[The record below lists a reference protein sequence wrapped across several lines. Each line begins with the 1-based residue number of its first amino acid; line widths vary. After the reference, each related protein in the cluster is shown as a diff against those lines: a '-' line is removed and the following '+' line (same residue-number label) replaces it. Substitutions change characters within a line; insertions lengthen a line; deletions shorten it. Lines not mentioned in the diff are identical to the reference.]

1 MNLKFFARPLSSN
14 LPICR
19 NQLYEDVICSGKYG
33 PVYRVWFSPG
43 HVFVA
48 VRKGTQLFT
57 FDTKPTNKI
66 VEEYKGCLDLQG
78 LNPPICDILV
88 SGINYSLV
96 YIIQINGCVQC
107 WKYRTDY
114 TWVFLQRFDICS
126 VIKSEIVSICLHPSQ
141 NTLYWCEK
149 QSADISNENLTY
161 CICKRQLPD
170 DDEKIKEKDLSPVT
184 ILLHNC
190 PTSIVYPSM
199 SGLMVFIRNKEPLI
213 SMLIAWKTASSKIS
227 VFMGSHQVDLEDL
240 GGQQQGVD
248 FKKLAFKLIGTTT
261 KITDSERLR
270 DVIYNPNTIEV
281 RMIEQSG
288 TVRRTVDKTGGD
300 LVISLKM
307 EKDASSDIKWF
318 DFQGIIGAVTNSDI
332 RLYNSSTGQFLGH
345 VQSPGNTE
353 ILSLCDISS
362 GMVFNGFYTSQ
373 NIYVLERRKQTEK
386 ENIERMLSTK
396 NFQTDAVQLSY
407 FEQQKYQCPSSVLYE
422 KITKLRQSWELE
434 MDKLPS
440 TKLIEI
446 LNPYLKEY
454 WKLEDLQQRNLDNKL
469 SFPTL
474 CPRDIEDEVLHVL
487 SPETNMKMTAR
498 QSWLLLLADT
508 FPQEVLTVLMSQL
521 EFETEDIGTS
531 QLQRWQCILAPDTVD
546 SPVSSDVA
554 VPMFEH
560 ICRLLFKIQP
570 NKLVNFVK
578 IAHLINDQRVGV
590 SAFIRKRQALQY
602 YDRALECLPDL
613 SISACFDDAI
623 TAHVQLMLASEQEDC
638 VMHAIELLM
647 KHNQWVKT
655 LDLLKKQTDTPQY
668 YKLFLS
674 TITAMSDKKVL
685 SQFADEIFSLMPE
698 LKSFSVLS
706 SVLSNNDKMDDKKE
720 TATTQDVFVQNLQD
734 IRIDT
739 VRSYILK
746 KIATSNKNS

>member
-33 PVYRVWFSPG
+33 PVHRVWFSPG

-126 VIKSEIVSICLHPSQ
+126 ASKSEIVSICLHPSQ

-149 QSADISNENLTY
+149 QSADIPIENLTY

-170 DDEKIKEKDLSPVT
+170 DEEKIKEKDLSPVT

-332 RLYNSSTGQFLGH
+332 RLYNSSTGQFLRH
-345 VQSPGNTE
+345 VQSPDNTE

-508 FPQEVLTVLMSQL
+508 FPQE
-521 EFETEDIGTS
+521 
-531 QLQRWQCILAPDTVD
+531 LQRWQCILAPDTVD

-570 NKLVNFVK
+570 NKL
-578 IAHLINDQRVGV
+578 
-590 SAFIRKRQALQY
+590 LQY

-674 TITAMSDKKVL
+674 TITAMSDEKVL

-706 SVLSNNDKMDDKKE
+706 SVLSNNDKMDDRKE